1 MIERQYLIDDF
12 TTHDTWRLFRI
23 LAEFTE
29 GFEEMA
35 HVGRAVSIFGSART
49 RPQHPHYK
57 AARALARGL
66 AERGFAVITGGGPG
80 IMEAANRGAA
90 EAGGVSVGLNIELPL
105 EQEPNRFANVPIAFR
120 YFFVRKVMFVKYAEA
135 FVIVP
140 GGFGT
145 LDEFFEA
152 ITLVQTR
159 RVKPIP
165 IVLYDSSY
173 WGGLIDWLEREVRGR
188 GMVSATDLRLF
199 QVMDDIPAI
208 VDFLDEHAAVEG
220 PAGAAA
226 RPRRERDRA
235 PALPLAA
242 KRNKLRSAVPT
253 RPPRRRR
260 SGAR

>member
-80 IMEAANRGAA
+80 VMEAANRGAA

-120 YFFVRKVMFVKYAEA
+120 YFFVRKVMFVKYAAA

-173 WGGLIDWLEREVRGR
+173 WGGLADWLDREVRRR
-188 GMVSATDLRLF
+188 GLVSAADLRLF
-199 QVMDDIPAI
+199 RVMDDISAI
-208 VDFLDEHAAVEG
+208 VDFLDQHAARDVV
-220 PAGAAA
+220 AGGA
-226 RPRRERDRA
+226 PRLGRERDRG
-235 PALPLAA
+235 PERMVPGQRKKLKSAA
-242 KRNKLRSAVPT
+242 TAG
-253 RPPRRRR
+253 RPGRRR
-260 SGAR
+260 SGMR